1 MQLGL
6 RNMATVYLIK
16 GDKVLLLFRQG
27 GSVVNN
33 VYTGSAGGHFEKD
46 ELNDPKAC
54 VLREL
59 REELSLTEKDVA
71 NLALRYVTVRSI
83 NGEIRQNYYFFAD
96 LISDNTDELKSNEGE
111 LEWFSFDE
119 TEPLEMPFT
128 AKFVFEHY
136 LIIGRFDKNL
146 YGGVATSDSL
156 TFTCMGE
163 EAFI

>member
-16 GDKVLLLFRQG
+16 GDKVLLLFRRG

-59 REELSLTEKDVA
+59 REELSLTEKDIA
-71 NLALRYVTVRSI
+71 NLSLRYITVRNV
-83 NGEIRQNYYFFAD
+83 NGEIRQNYYYFAD
-96 LISDNTDELKSNEGE
+96 LLSDNADELKSNEGK
-111 LEWFSFDE
+111 LHWFSFDE
-119 TEPLEMPFT
+119 TESLEMPFT
-128 AKFVFEHY
+128 AKFVLEHY
-136 LIIGRFDKNL
+136 LKIGRFDKNL
-146 YGGVATSDSL
+146 YGGVATSNGLD
-156 TFTCMGE
+156 FTCMGE
-163 EAFI
+163 

>member
-59 REELSLTEKDVA
+59 REETSLTEKDVT
-71 NLALRYVTVRSI
+71 NLSLRYITMRNV

-96 LISDNTDELKSNEGE
+96 LVSDNIDELKSNEGQ
-111 LEWFSFDE
+111 LEWFTFE
-119 TEPLEMPFT
+119 EAELLEMPFT
-128 AKFVFEHY
+128 AKFIFEHY
-136 LIIGRFDKNL
+136 IKIGRFDRNL
-146 YGGVATSDSL
+146 YGGVATSSGL
-156 TFTCMGE
+156 SFICMDE
-163 EAFI
+163 